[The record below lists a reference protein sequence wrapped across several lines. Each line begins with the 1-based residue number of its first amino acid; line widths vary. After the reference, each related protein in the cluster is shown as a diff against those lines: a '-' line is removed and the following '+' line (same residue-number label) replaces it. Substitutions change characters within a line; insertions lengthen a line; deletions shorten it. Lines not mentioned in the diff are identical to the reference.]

1 MTAIAMVSIDSGG
14 PQTTHHLNNLI
25 NSLPNGS
32 STMNVDDS
40 STAELHLSTSSQ
52 SSNSSNE
59 SDLLLDL
66 PSSPRSASITNNY
79 NTRVNG
85 PGVHHQSIVH
95 RRQQRR
101 PKLDISA
108 ANHYSIAANKKSSQQ
123 SVDYSSMVNQMQSS
137 PVNNSERLSPSSQL
151 HKFDRQ
157 NLSQKPPSP
166 CKGTRPRAI
175 PQFRLDIQDYNSN
188 PSSAPIL
195 TSHNQTQPCSLLNS
209 ANSCGSML
217 TFSISSSSSYS
228 SSSMD
233 LPKSSNSSSSTSSM
247 SSIISPSY
255 LFSSKRAE
263 CWPDPNSDGNTFN
276 FDCSMRNHHHHHQ
289 RYDTNNNVDFNEDDR
304 SVMDSSATPILP
316 FLYLGNERDA
326 SDEKRLNELSISYVL
341 NVTSQ
346 QPTEQ
351 QRLVSTKMNIDGT
364 IESNESSHNDVG
376 PIETVKL
383 SINCKANDD
392 DVDDDSIVK
401 STEDFAKRKDQN
413 QLICDN
419 QTQRDHHNRL
429 YKWLPASDTYQQNLK
444 QYFEEAF
451 QFIALKL
458 IDQQIDRMNQSV
470 RIK

>member
-1 MTAIAMVSIDSGG
+1 MVSIDSGG

-157 NLSQKPPSP
+157 NLSQKPVIII
-166 CKGTRPRAI
+166 A
-175 PQFRLDIQDYNSN
+175 FFFYFFFV
-188 PSSAPIL
+188 
-195 TSHNQTQPCSLLNS
+195 SHKNFFVLFYLL
-209 ANSCGSML
+209 C
-217 TFSISSSSSYS
+217 SISLHLAKAL
-228 SSSMD
+228 D
-233 LPKSSNSSSSTSSM
+233 LER
-247 SSIISPSY
+247 
-255 LFSSKRAE
+255 FR
-263 CWPDPNSDGNTFN
+263 N
-276 FDCSMRNHHHHHQ
+276 F
-289 RYDTNNNVDFNEDDR
+289 V
-304 SVMDSSATPILP
+304 
-316 FLYLGNERDA
+316 
-326 SDEKRLNELSISYVL
+326 
-341 NVTSQ
+341 
-346 QPTEQ
+346 
-351 QRLVSTKMNIDGT
+351 
-364 IESNESSHNDVG
+364 
-376 PIETVKL
+376 
-383 SINCKANDD
+383 
-392 DVDDDSIVK
+392 
-401 STEDFAKRKDQN
+401 
-413 QLICDN
+413 
-419 QTQRDHHNRL
+419 
-429 YKWLPASDTYQQNLK
+429 
-444 QYFEEAF
+444 
-451 QFIALKL
+451 
-458 IDQQIDRMNQSV
+458 
-470 RIK
+470 